1 MELFNNMPAELITSI
16 DNICISLL
24 LGILGIAITIFTV
37 VYSFMESNKQ
47 TIRRITDDIEMS
59 KIKDPVLQADLLF
72 ATEYMLRMKRANYT
86 LIAIII
92 SDIILFVFFC
102 IYLSIKTTILQTISY
117 ALILMLFLACLL
129 SLYFYLRQYISR
141 YKNV

>member
-1 MELFNNMPAELITSI
+1 MPAELITSI

>member
-1 MELFNNMPAELITSI
+1 MELFNDMPAELITSI

-47 TIRRITDDIEMS
+47 AIRRITDDIKMS
-59 KIKDPVLQADLLF
+59 EIKDPVKQADLLF
-72 ATEYMLRMKRANYT
+72 ATGYMSRMKRVNYT

-102 IYLSIKTTILQTISY
+102 IYLSIKTIVLQTISY
-117 ALILMLFLACLL
+117 ILILFLFLACLL

>member
-1 MELFNNMPAELITSI
+1 MELFNDMPAELITSI

-37 VYSFMESNKQ
+37 VYSFMENNKQ
-47 TIRRITDDIEMS
+47 AIRRITDDIKMS
-59 KIKDPVLQADLLF
+59 EIKDPVKQADLLF
-72 ATEYMLRMKRANYT
+72 ATGYMSRMKRANYT

-102 IYLSIKTTILQTISY
+102 IYLSIKTIVLQTISY
-117 ALILMLFLACLL
+117 ILILFLFLACLL